1 MLTALDKLLSSYN
14 SDDVAYRSKFKDV
27 DASVCEKMTD
37 KYFRFIPSKAEV
49 KKILFDSL
57 NLVN

>member
-14 SDDVAYRSKFKDV
+14 SDDVVYRTKFKDA

-37 KYFRFIPSKAEV
+37 KYFLFIPSKEEA

>member
-1 MLTALDKLLSSYN
+1 MLTALDNLLSSYN
-14 SDDVAYRSKFKDV
+14 SYDVAYRAKFKD
-27 DASVCEKMTD
+27 AGTNACEKTTD
-37 KYFRFIPSKAEV
+37 KYFLFIPTKEEA

>member
-14 SDDVAYRSKFKDV
+14 LDDVAYKAKFKD
-27 DASVCEKMTD
+27 AGTNACEKTTD
-37 KYFRFIPSKAEV
+37 KYFRFIPSKAEA